1 MAESN
6 NLTVSLD
13 EIETAV
19 HVLVQHLKQQ
29 AAQPEISDDYYWEI
43 SEEER
48 YDPTKSPTD
57 LSLGQLSEDLERI
70 QQILR
75 GDAPPIGYALVWVAS
90 LLRRIGSTNVG

>member
-1 MAESN
+1 MESN
-6 NLTVSLD
+6 NLVVSLD
-13 EIETAV
+13 ELERAV
-19 HVLVQHLKQQ
+19 HVVVQHLKQQ
-29 AAQPEISDDYYWEI
+29 SVQPKLSDDYYWEI

-48 YDPTKSPTD
+48 YDPTKNPTD
-57 LSLGQLSEDLERI
+57 LSLGQLSEDWDRI